1 MLFSF
6 LACLELLLQLLEIAS
21 LLEPEVL
28 NHLLEFLKDILFKG
42 GLVEL
47 HLADLVTKALLELY
61 LLVLVLKLLLHLPL

>member
-1 MLFSF
+1 MYSF

-42 GLVEL
+42 GLFEF
-47 HLADLVTKALLELY
+47 HLADLVPKTLLELD
-61 LLVLVLKLLLHLPL
+61 LLVFVHQLLLHLPL